1 MILEFE
7 SQVPGIP
14 DYNSLISL
22 CVDIFS
28 NNTDRKFIDYT
39 VSIVIVSES
48 TIQNLN
54 FQYRGKDSITDVLSF
69 NLSNDYNNTEL
80 ILGEIF
86 ICYNKVLLQAQ
97 QLGHG
102 VEYEIASLCIHGLC
116 HLIGY
121 DHQNDDEYEIMRA
134 KEKELLKLVEK
145 HYSFS

>member
-7 SQVPGIP
+7 SQVPAIS

-22 CVDIFS
+22 CVDVFS
-28 NNTDRKFIDYT
+28 NNTDRKFVDHT

-48 TIQNLN
+48 IIQNLN
-54 FQYRGKDSITDVLSF
+54 AQYRGKDSITDVLAF
-69 NLSNDYNNTEL
+69 NLSDNYNNTEL

-86 ICYNKVLLQAQ
+86 ICYNKVLLQSKQ
-97 QLGHG
+97 FGHS
-102 VEYEIASLCIHGLC
+102 VVYEIASLCIHGLC

-121 DHQNDDEYEIMRA
+121 DHQNDDEYEIMKS
-134 KEKELLKLVEK
+134 KEKELLKIVSK